1 MQGCIKQFHTSTRCG
16 EQHRG
21 GEYDFKGFFKELKET
36 APPTPALSVANS
48 IQLLSL
54 LSSQSTLYEE
64 EYLIYNFYPN
74 IMMLSGVML
83 SYEDENALPHFE
95 AAELYYLGG
104 KRRIQ
109 ENELRQNSREEKKY
123 DVFWSA
129 SRKLT
134 NKQIYFRCCSLLI
147 V

>member
-1 MQGCIKQFHTSTRCG
+1 MKEFVISIRCG
-16 EQHRG
+16 EQHRD
-21 GEYDFKGFFKELKET
+21 GEYDFEGFFKEFKET
-36 APPTPALSVANS
+36 APPTTTPAPAPAPAPALSAANS

-54 LSSQSTLYEE
+54 LCSQSTLYEE

-109 ENELRQNSREEKKY
+109 ENELRQNSKKY
-123 DVFWSA
+123 ETFLVCFS
-129 SRKLT
+129 
-134 NKQIYFRCCSLLI
+134 
-147 V
+147 